1 MYQPIET
8 YTENSDLI
16 EWLESPDF
24 EIQMIDR
31 DYGLIEKNRLILS
44 THIKLLSYNNIF
56 VISESENMVE
66 YNVEATLEI
75 GYSFKG
81 GGSIKENID
90 VTILVEYILDELY
103 SVEEAYRSDVSDT
116 TEDESEE

>member
-1 MYQPIET
+1 M
-8 YTENSDLI
+8 
-16 EWLESPDF
+16 
-24 EIQMIDR
+24 
-31 DYGLIEKNRLILS
+31 
-44 THIKLLSYNNIF
+44 
-56 VISESENMVE
+56 
-66 YNVEATLEI
+66 EATLEI